1 MQFILQFVGFIH
13 HFEHLYSGSS
23 HHWRNGVRKQIRTR
37 TLTKQ
42 VNNFLFA
49 GSKSTY
55 RTTKSFTQCSGNNFN
70 FTTKIVTFSY
80 TTPGFAYH
88 TCRVRFV
95 YHHHSIVFFSQC
107 INFVQ
112 RSYVAVHRKN
122 AISHNQSETL
132 CLSLFKLIFQ
142 ILHICISIAVTLR
155 FAKSHT
161 IYNRSMVQR
170 IRNNSIFFI
179 QQRFKNTTIGIK
191 AGSIQNSIF
200 RSEKTCN
207 RCFQLFMNVLRST
220 NKPHRRNTVTVC
232 IQSFLGSFF

>member
-1 MQFILQFVGFIH
+1 MCCRNLNTDARLIFWHNRKIKSGHIDSFVKQTGSHVLRQLSIIQHHSTNSRFGRFNIESGSFHTLNKISRVFVQFILQIVGFIH

-42 VNNFLFA
+42 VYNFFFT

-161 IYNRSMVQR
+161 IYNGSMV
-170 IRNNSIFFI
+170 
-179 QQRFKNTTIGIK
+179 
-191 AGSIQNSIF
+191 
-200 RSEKTCN
+200 
-207 RCFQLFMNVLRST
+207 
-220 NKPHRRNTVTVC
+220 
-232 IQSFLGSFF
+232 